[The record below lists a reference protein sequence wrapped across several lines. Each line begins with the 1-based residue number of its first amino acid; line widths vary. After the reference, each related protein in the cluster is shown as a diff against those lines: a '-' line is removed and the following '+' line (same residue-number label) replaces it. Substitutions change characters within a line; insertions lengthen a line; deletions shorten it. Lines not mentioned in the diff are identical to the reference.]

1 MHPLAAWF
9 FRFFGNGKNGTKI
22 EREQVLL
29 QELVEKTVNGCGYDL
44 VDLERAP
51 GGILRVYIDFL
62 SEEPGRENITVDDC
76 EKVSRQLSHVLMVE
90 DVDYDR
96 LEVSSPGLDRPL
108 KKLQDF
114 VRFAGM
120 EAHVRLRK
128 PVTGMGNRKSF
139 QGILLPPEGDE
150 LALEFEGNDRENNS
164 VLHFTITDI
173 DKARL
178 VPQVNFRSSKA

>member
-1 MHPLAAWF
+1 M
-9 FRFFGNGKNGTKI
+9 
-22 EREQVLL
+22 L

-44 VDLERAP
+44 VDLERVP

-62 SEEPGRENITVDDC
+62 PEETARGSITVDDC
-76 EKVSRQLSHVLMVE
+76 EKVSRQLSHVLVVE

-108 KKLQDF
+108 KKMQDF

-120 EAHVRLRK
+120 RAHVRLRK
-128 PVTGMGNRKSF
+128 PVTGMGNRKVF
-139 QGILLPPEGDE
+139 QGVLLPPEGDE
-150 LALEFEGNDRENNS
+150 LVLEFDGEDSEHSS
-164 VLHFTITDI
+164 VLHFTIADI

-178 VPQVNFRSSKA
+178 VPQVNFRSRKA

>member
-1 MHPLAAWF
+1 M
-9 FRFFGNGKNGTKI
+9 NGSK
-22 EREQVLL
+22 VLL

-62 SEEPGRENITVDDC
+62 PEDAADKSITVNDC
-76 EKVSRQLSHVLMVE
+76 ETVSHQLSRVLMVE

-96 LEVSSPGLDRPL
+96 LEVSSPGLERPL
-108 KKLQDF
+108 KNLQDF

-120 EAHVRLRK
+120 LAHVKLRR
-128 PVTGMGNRKSF
+128 PVAGMGNRKTF

-150 LALEFEGNDRENNS
+150 LSLEFEGNDRENIS
-164 VLHFTITDI
+164 VLHFTIADI

-178 VPQVNFRSSKA
+178 VPQVNFRSRKA